1 MERIYTLPSGRRLFP
16 FALGVGVGVTLCL
29 GLMNFHVVRARDGF
43 HLVQKQHA
51 MLGQVY
57 VDATQFSEKDWNDHC
72 ELAAAMKADNK
83 EYLMKGLP
91 ADQVKNGLNR
101 IAGRAVQTSR

>member
-1 MERIYTLPSGRRLFP
+1 
-16 FALGVGVGVTLCL
+16 L

-43 HLVQKQHA
+43 QLVQKRHA

-57 VDATQFSEKDWNDHC
+57 VDATQFSETDWMDHS
-72 ELAAAMKADNK
+72 ELAAAMTADNK

-91 ADQVKNGLNR
+91 ANPVQSGLNR
-101 IAGRAVQTSR
+101 LTGRPVQTMR